1 MRRKLGDMQ
10 PSGDAADSAL
20 SGLDALIVLAFAA
33 YSLTVG
39 WRARREA
46 SQGLESY
53 FLASRSLSGW
63 RAGFSMAATQ
73 FAADTP
79 LLVTGLIATAGI
91 FSLWRLW
98 IYALAFLLLGF
109 LLAPCWRRARVVTD
123 AELAELR
130 YGSRGAAWLRGVK
143 ALYFGTVFNCVVL
156 AMVCWAAKEIAEP
169 FLPWH
174 DWLPHALFEPVRA
187 AATWVAVPFASG
199 SASAQDVWIRSADNL
214 ISLALLLGVTALY
227 SASGG
232 LRGVVSTDVVQLAL
246 MLAATAAYAAIV
258 LVETG
263 GPAELA
269 ARLSA
274 LYQSSDAGRIR
285 ADQILAFT
293 PSRARDAGLA
303 LLCVLGLQWLVQLN
317 ADGTGYL
324 AQRAMAC
331 RSDADAVRATVV
343 FSVTQI
349 LVRSL
354 LWLPIGVG
362 LLVLFPAE
370 SGLTGTALTA
380 EREQSFV
387 RGMAELL
394 PTGLRG
400 AMFAAMLAALASTI
414 DTHVNWGASYWSN
427 DLYGR
432 FWCAWRG
439 RPAQPRA
446 LVRVARMSSAA
457 LLVIALGVMTQLDS
471 IQTAWQTS
479 LLLGAGVGVTLVL
492 RWLWWRIT
500 AWGELA
506 AIAASL
512 VLAPGVS
519 WLSDQE
525 ALRLLWVALGST
537 ACAIAVSL
545 AGPPEPRAR
554 LVEFYARVRPPGFWG
569 PIAREVAGGPDPGPQ
584 QLARGLAATAISA
597 LSLFCALTGLGTW
610 LVRGTPPVWLPQRAV
625 WVALLLALSA
635 ALAPLAWR
643 LGAPRLRRTE

>member
-1 MRRKLGDMQ
+1 MR
-10 PSGDAADSAL
+10 SFADATGSAL
-20 SGLDALIVLAFAA
+20 SGLDAAIVLAFAA
-33 YSLTVG
+33 WAMFVG

-46 SQGLESY
+46 SQGLEAY
-53 FLASRSLSGW
+53 FLAGRSLSGW
-63 RAGFSMAATQ
+63 RAGLSMAATQ

-79 LLVTGLIATAGI
+79 LLITGLIATAGI

-174 DWLPHALFEPVRA
+174 DWLPAALFEPVRGA
-187 AATWVAVPFASG
+187 AAMVAIPFASAA
-199 SASAQDVWIRSADNL
+199 ASDLDVWTRSADNL
-214 ISLALLLGVTALY
+214 ISLALLLGVTAFY

-232 LRGVVSTDVVQLAL
+232 LRGVVRTDVVQLAL
-246 MLAATAAYAAIV
+246 MLGATAAYAAIV
-258 LVETG
+258 LAETG
-263 GPAELA
+263 GPAELT
-269 ARLSA
+269 ARLRELHDGGARGLSA
-274 LYQSSDAGRIR
+274 DEV
-285 ADQILAFT
+285 LAFT
-293 PSRARDAGLA
+293 PSRAHDAGFA
-303 LLCVLGLQWLVQLN
+303 LLGVLGLQWLVQMN

-331 RSDADAVRATVV
+331 RSDADAVRASVV

-349 LVRSL
+349 LLRSL

-362 LLVLFPAE
+362 LLVLFPVEPGAAGA
-370 SGLTGTALTA
+370 GLAA

-394 PTGLRG
+394 PAGLRG
-400 AMFAAMLAALASTI
+400 AMLAAMLAALASTI

-439 RPAQPRA
+439 RPADPRT
-446 LVRVARMSSAA
+446 LVRVARISSAA
-457 LLVIALGVMTQLDS
+457 LLVLALGVMTRLDS

-512 VLAPGVS
+512 VLAPTLF

-525 ALRLLWVALGST
+525 ALRLLGVALGST
-537 ACAIAVSL
+537 AAAIAVSL
-545 AGPPEPRAR
+545 AGPSEPRAQ
-554 LVEFYARVRPPGFWG
+554 LVEFYRRVRPPGYWG
-569 PIAREVAGGPDPGPQ
+569 PIAREVGDDAGPRR
-584 QLARGLAATAISA
+584 LARGLAATVTSA
-597 LSLFCALTGLGTW
+597 LCLFCALTGLGTW
-610 LVRGTPPVWLPQRAV
+610 LVRGTPPLWLPQRTA
-625 WVALLLALSA
+625 WVALLLALAA
-635 ALAPLAWR
+635 ALAPLAWK
-643 LGAPRLRRTE
+643 LAEPLLRDPKPGEGDRARP

>member
-1 MRRKLGDMQ
+1 MQ
-10 PSGDAADSAL
+10 PSGAAGGSPLSALDAA
-20 SGLDALIVLAFAA
+20 IVLAFAA
-33 YSLTVG
+33 FSLLAG

-53 FLASRSLSGW
+53 FLAGRSLSGW
-63 RAGFSMAATQ
+63 RAGLSMAATQ

-123 AELAELR
+123 AELSELR
-130 YGSRGAAWLRGVK
+130 YGSRGAAWLRGAK

-174 DWLPHALFEPVRA
+174 DWLPPALFEPVRA
-187 AATWVAVPFASG
+187 AAVRVGVAFASG
-199 SASAQDVWIRSADNL
+199 GASALDVWTRTADNL

-227 SASGG
+227 SATGG
-232 LRGVVSTDVVQLAL
+232 LRGVVRTDVGQLAL
-246 MLAATAAYAAIV
+246 MLVATAAYAGIV
-258 LVETG
+258 LAETG
-263 GPAELA
+263 GPAALA
-269 ARLSA
+269 ARLGE
-274 LYQSSDAGRIR
+274 LYPGGRGGGLA
-285 ADQILAFT
+285 ADEILAFT
-293 PSRARDAGLA
+293 PSRAHDAGLA
-303 LLCVLGLQWLVQLN
+303 LLAVLGLQWLVQMN

-331 RSDADAVRATVV
+331 RSDADAVQATVV

-349 LVRSL
+349 LLRSL

-362 LLVLFPAE
+362 LLVLFPVEPGSA
-370 SGLTGTALTA
+370 ALAA

-387 RGMAELL
+387 RGMVELL

-400 AMFAAMLAALASTI
+400 AMLAAMLAALASTI

-432 FWCAWRG
+432 FWCRWRG
-439 RPAQPRA
+439 RTPRPRA
-446 LVRVARMSSAA
+446 LVRVARISSAA
-457 LLVIALGVMTQLDS
+457 LLAIALGVMTQLDS

-500 AWGELA
+500 AWGELS
-506 AIAASL
+506 AIGASL
-512 VLAPGVS
+512 LLAPGVS
-519 WLSDQE
+519 WLTDQE
-525 ALRLLWVALGST
+525 ALRLLTVALGST
-537 ACAIAVSL
+537 LAAIAASL
-545 AGPPEPRAR
+545 LGPQEPRAG
-554 LVEFYARVRPPGFWG
+554 LVAFYRRVRPPGFWG
-569 PIAREVAGGPDPGPQ
+569 PIAREAGSDADDGRQ
-584 QLARGLAATAISA
+584 RLARGLAATATSA
-597 LSLFCALTGLGTW
+597 LCLFCALTGLGSW
-610 LVRGTPPVWLPQRAV
+610 LVRGTPPAWLPSRAA
-625 WVALLLALSA
+625 WIALLLAAAA
-635 ALAPLAWR
+635 ALLPLAARLAAPL
-643 LGAPRLRRTE
+643 LRRTPSEFR